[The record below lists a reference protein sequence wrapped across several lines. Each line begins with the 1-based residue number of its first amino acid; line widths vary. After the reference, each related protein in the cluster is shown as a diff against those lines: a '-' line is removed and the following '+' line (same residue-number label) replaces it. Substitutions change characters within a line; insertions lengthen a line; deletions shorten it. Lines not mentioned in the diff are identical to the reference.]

1 MIHKDKILTEKQKKY
16 DDYIID
22 LDFEMNFT
30 SLRLKIHATNH
41 HVYMKDDLKV
51 TLYFIKSN

>member
-30 SLRLKIHATNH
+30 SLKT
-41 HVYMKDDLKV
+41 
-51 TLYFIKSN
+51 